1 MINMDDEGWAA
12 WQEPWQWEPWESVS
26 LNLKYE
32 GIFSKETCP
41 FKRMKKDK
49 DPIKD
54 GAKEVFETWED
65 SWGDEEGSRFFFVKI
80 TVGRRQ

>member
-1 MINMDDEGWAA
+1 M
-12 WQEPWQWEPWESVS
+12 P

-32 GIFSKETCP
+32 GISSKGTCP

-54 GAKEVFETWED
+54 GAREVFETRED
-65 SWGDEEGSRFFFVKI
+65 SRGDEEGSRFFFVKI
-80 TVGRRQ
+80 RVGRWQ